1 MEEQN
6 KPIIEIGENL
16 SFQPKNKPTIASIQK
31 ALKKYSEKLNEEISL
46 QTKTPIFL
54 DTNVLLDYYK
64 ISFSERSELVNFF
77 KKNAGRFYLT
87 KQVETEFLKHRVD
100 HIKSYLK
107 SLEEF
112 VNSYRNIKTE
122 IDNLKN
128 GDIKGFQHYIDNN
141 KILINDYQD
150 LHSELKQLNN
160 TLKEKLIYLFKESD
174 FEQQLIE
181 KEQRIEEIK
190 KRLEGDADIERN
202 DPLLD
207 VISEFIVLDDLRDS
221 ELEFIK
227 SHFRDLSEKFTPYKS
242 EQKDFFKYTFPG
254 CGDKK
259 EEPEG
264 DLIIYHEILKFMK
277 NNQTDAIFLTNDTT
291 KNDWLL
297 RNKTELVPFSHYVI
311 NTFIN
316 TEKTLYIFQASDKI
330 RLSYSPIYIEDN
342 EIPDEGE
349 ILQPIEDDTSKLPRL
364 KVMGKIDLANS
375 IKFQQQRF
383 KFYDEISESQFI
395 EQLNESELWASRYG
409 DGFVGLKSFVEK
421 FLGAKGFYYQTSYE
435 VKDKLVEDGIVEEY
449 THEPLSLFHN
459 PVTAIRLKK
468 SVDKK

>member
-1 MEEQN
+1 MDEHN
-6 KPIIEIGENL
+6 KIKIEIGENL
-16 SFQPKNKPTIASIQK
+16 SFQPKNKPTIATIQK

-64 ISFSERSELVNFF
+64 ISFSERSELINFF
-77 KKNAGRFYLT
+77 NKNIGRFYLT
-87 KQVETEFLKHRVD
+87 KQVETEFLRHRVD

-128 GDIKGFQHYIDNN
+128 GEIKGFQHYIENN

-150 LHSELKQLNN
+150 LHSELKQLND
-160 TLKEKLIYLFKESD
+160 TLKEKLILLFKETD
-174 FEQQLIE
+174 LEQQLIE
-181 KEQRIEEIK
+181 KEQKIEEIK

-207 VISEFIVLDDLRDS
+207 VISEFTVLDDLSDS

-227 SHFRDLSEKFTPYKS
+227 SHYKELNERFDPFKS
-242 EQKDFFKYTFPG
+242 DQKEFFKYTFPG

-264 DLIIYHEILKFMK
+264 DLIIYHEIIKFMK
-277 NNQTDAIFLTNDTT
+277 ANQSDAIFLTNDTT

-311 NTFIN
+311 NTYIN
-316 TEKTLYIFQASDKI
+316 SEKTLFIFQASDKI
-330 RLSYSPIYIEDN
+330 RLSYSPIYIEDR
-342 EIPDEGE
+342 EIPDESE
-349 ILQPIEDDTSKLPRL
+349 ILQPIEDDSRKLPGL
-364 KVMGKIDLANS
+364 KVVGKIDLANS
-375 IKFQQQRF
+375 LRVHQQRS
-383 KFYDEISESQFI
+383 KYYDEISESQFI
-395 EQLNESELWASRYG
+395 DQLKESELWASRYG

-421 FLGAKGFYYQTSYE
+421 FLGAKGFYFQTSYDI
-435 VKDKLVEDGIVEEY
+435 KDKLVRDGLIEEY
-449 THEPLSLFHN
+449 THEPTSLFHN
-459 PVTAIRLKK
+459 PVTAIKMKK
-468 SVDKK
+468 PVDNK